1 MMEAFAEVHRD
12 DVIELLRR
20 TLLPEDV
27 AEADEIVRRLRGPA
41 DADAGDGLDGP
52 GPVEPGVVGPAVTG
66 TGRAKPGVVEIEHG
80 RVIGVAFASVGH
92 ADPGAGHLDLIA
104 VDPEYQRRGIGS
116 TLIAA
121 VEDEL
126 AALGCTVVRVTGNA
140 PDYVWPGI
148 DVRYT
153 PAVCAVVASGYH
165 HDQTAW
171 NMTVDLTDPT
181 SRALRPTDDAE
192 SRLIQGGID
201 IRSATRRDLAALL
214 PVVDKEWGGT
224 WVREVSAARGC
235 HVALQNGEPVAFAA
249 WGGAR
254 SSWFGPMGTLP
265 SVEGLGVGSVLLRRC
280 LQEQAATGIMRAQIG
295 WVGPVPFYSGAA
307 DAFIERV
314 FFLYRKP
321 LPA

>member
-1 MMEAFAEVHRD
+1 MEAFTEEHRD
-12 DVIELLRR
+12 GVVELLRR
-20 TLLPEDV
+20 TLLTEDV
-27 AEADEIVRRLRGPA
+27 TEADEIVGRLRRPIG
-41 DADAGDGLDGP
+41 AGHGLDGP

-66 TGRAKPGVVEIEHG
+66 TGGAKPGLVEVEHG
-80 RVIGVAFASVGH
+80 RVIGVVLASIGH
-92 ADPGAGHLDLIA
+92 ADPSAGHLDLIA
-104 VDPEYQRRGIGS
+104 VDPEHQRKGIGS
-116 TLIAA
+116 ALIATA
-121 VEDEL
+121 EDEL
-126 AALGCTVVRVTGNA
+126 AALGCTVVRIAGNA
-140 PDYVWPGI
+140 PDYVWPGV

-181 SRALRPTDDAE
+181 SRALRSTAEAE
-192 SRLIQGGID
+192 SRLIQVGID
-201 IRSATRRDLAALL
+201 IRTATSEDLTALL
-214 PVVDKEWGGT
+214 PVIDEEWGGA
-224 WVREVSAARGC
+224 WVREVAAARGC
-235 HVALQNGEPVAFAA
+235 HVALKEGQPVAFAA

-265 SVEGLGVGSVLLRRC
+265 AAEGLGIGSVLLRRC
-280 LQEQAATGIMRAQIG
+280 LHEQASTGITRAQIG

-321 LPA
+321 LHT